1 MIKFTKNEC
10 EKIINFSN
18 TIEKKHSSYYFSNT
32 DKINYFVWN
41 IYRNVDTEWIFNK
54 IESFFTYKT
63 GIKIKKELNII
74 HLHNY
79 KKGQSFAKHADTG
92 YKTQIHNV
100 GVCLNDNY
108 EGGEFILHNPE
119 FFLPKNTGEIYTFP
133 SARFHEVKE
142 ILNGER
148 WSIIGFLHIE
158 NIEINKNLI

>member
-54 IESFFTYKT
+54 IESFFTFKT

-79 KKGQSFAKHADTG
+79 KKGNLFHKHRDNLFP
-92 YKTQIHNV
+92 TQIHNI
-100 GVCLNDNY
+100 GVCLNDDY
-108 EGGEFILHNPE
+108 ENGEFILYEPYE
-119 FFLPKNTGEIYTFP
+119 ILPKKQGELYTFR
-133 SARFHEVKE
+133 SLRYHEVKE
-142 ILNGER
+142 ITNGER
-148 WSIIGFLHIE
+148 WSIICFLHID
-158 NIEINKNLI
+158 NLEIKKSFI

>member
-63 GIKIKKELNII
+63 GIKIKKPLDILHI
-74 HLHNY
+74 HKY
-79 KKGQSFAKHADTG
+79 KEGDYFKKHKDNL
-92 YKTQIHNV
+92 YPTQIHNI
-100 GVCLNDNY
+100 GVCLNDDY
-108 EGGEFILHNPE
+108 VGGEFVLYEPDE
-119 FFLPKNTGEIYTFP
+119 VLPKKQGELYTFR
-133 SARFHEVKE
+133 SLRYHEVKE
-142 ILNGER
+142 ITNGER
-148 WSIIGFLHIE
+148 WSIICFLHIE